1 MCGRS
6 FASPDRKLKGGNRFQ
21 KANAH
26 RTYRTRPASFAIRQ
40 RCTQGWMYG
49 GITTKEPLFSC
60 CSPGLPYL
68 SAHGIGFL
76 QNRLNGK
83 ESLGVE
89 YPRFSPA

>member
-1 MCGRS
+1 VRRS

-21 KANAH
+21 NQTRIAPAA
-26 RTYRTRPASFAIRQ
+26 RPASFAIRQ
-40 RCTQGWMYG
+40 RCTYGWMYD
-49 GITTKEPLFSC
+49 GITTKEPPSAAVRR
-60 CSPGLPYL
+60 GLPCL

-89 YPRFSPA
+89 YPRFSRA